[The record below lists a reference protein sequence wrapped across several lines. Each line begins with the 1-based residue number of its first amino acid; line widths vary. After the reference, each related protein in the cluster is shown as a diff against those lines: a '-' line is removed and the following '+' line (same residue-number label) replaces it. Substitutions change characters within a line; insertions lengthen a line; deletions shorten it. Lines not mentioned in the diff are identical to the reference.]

1 VCFFQLKDLLSQ
13 ETININNRVLNNV
26 VNESV
31 LKQFQQ
37 KRKEM
42 KYQFL
47 FFIFNPDVIVLA
59 IQDHL

>member
-1 VCFFQLKDLLSQ
+1 MCFFRLKDLLSQ

-37 KRKEM
+37 KRKET

-47 FFIFNPDVIVLA
+47 FFILNPDVIVLA